1 MPKVLTRLRIDE
13 VSAVDRGAGEG
24 VKILLMKRQEA
35 EKEKPMDSIH
45 SIMKSGGIAAT
56 CAAIVAKGAT
66 SISEHELV
74 EAATKVAAERHPELS
89 PAQAFAKVY
98 TAATDEAR
106 VLQNAIAIAK
116 AMPVVAD
123 LTPVM
128 VGGEDARDLSD
139 ESEAIANLKELGRRK
154 WPTATEAQQF
164 ANAFSDPVNRE
175 LAQKAHRRPTPPAG
189 GAYPF
194 PR

>member
-1 MPKVLTRLRIDE
+1 MDTLT
-13 VSAVDRGAGEG
+13 A
-24 VKILLMKRQEA
+24 
-35 EKEKPMDSIH
+35 
-45 SIMKSGGIAAT
+45 IMKSGGIGPT
-56 CAAIVAKGAT
+56 CAAVVAKGAT